1 MTYRQHPLSAVDR
14 ARAAYEEMMRRQR
27 DAAQLRQARDRTITI
42 RWMISVGMLFALLLG
57 VVIYNGWIPEGLRAS
72 MLGSDAAAKR
82 FGATRTGQVRT
93 MQGNTCKELNF
104 SNDSG
109 SYVSGNEVSCDTAIA
124 KPAQPQSS
132 VGSRANSIRDAFTR

>member
-1 MTYRQHPLSAVDR
+1 MSYHQLSAIDR
-14 ARAAYEEMMRRQR
+14 ARAAYEELMRRQR
-27 DAAQLRQARDRTITI
+27 DAAQLRQARDRTVRM
-42 RWMISVGMLFALLLG
+42 RWIVSVGALFAALLG

-72 MLGSDAAAKR
+72 MGGDNAAKR

-109 SYVSGNEVSCDTAIA
+109 SYVSGNLVSCETAIV
-124 KPAQPQSS
+124 KPAQTQSS
-132 VGSRANSIRDAFTR
+132 AGSRVNSIRDAFTR

>member
-1 MTYRQHPLSAVDR
+1 MSYYERPLSAIDR
-14 ARAAYEEMMRRQR
+14 ARAAYDELMRRQR
-27 DAAQLRQARDRTITI
+27 AAAQLRQARDRTVKM
-42 RWMISVGMLFALLLG
+42 RWIVSVSVVSAALVG
-57 VVIYNGWIPEGLRAS
+57 IVIYNGWIPEGLRAS
-72 MLGSDAAAKR
+72 IMGGDSASKH

-109 SYVSGNEVSCDTAIA
+109 SYVSGNLVSCEAAIA

-132 VGSRANSIRDAFTR
+132 AGSRFNSIRDAFAR